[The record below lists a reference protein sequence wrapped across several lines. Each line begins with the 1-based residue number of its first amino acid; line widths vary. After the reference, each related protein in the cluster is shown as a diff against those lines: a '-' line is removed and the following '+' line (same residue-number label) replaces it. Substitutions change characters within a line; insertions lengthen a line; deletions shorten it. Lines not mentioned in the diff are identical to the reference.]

1 VSKRQFSDLEPMI
14 CKILQGIHGG
24 LGSLSYADCLES
36 AGTCLLLAV
45 GEVNALLI
53 YLVVGIEAKL

>member
-1 VSKRQFSDLEPMI
+1 MI

-53 YLVVGIEAKL
+53 